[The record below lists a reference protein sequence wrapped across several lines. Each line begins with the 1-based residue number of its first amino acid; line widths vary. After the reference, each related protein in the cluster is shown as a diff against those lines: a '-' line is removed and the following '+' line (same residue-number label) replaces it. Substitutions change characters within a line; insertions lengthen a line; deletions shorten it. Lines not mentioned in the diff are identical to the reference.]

1 MKLTSA
7 NSINIA
13 RWLPQMFYFFF
24 AYKQLKNKSKKL
36 VFSVPSG
43 NYGNICAGMMAQKL
57 GLPIHHFITGTNE
70 NKVVPSY
77 LKTGNYEPKPSVQTI
92 SNAMDVGCS

>member
-1 MKLTSA
+1 MVKQAFLDADFKGKRKLTSA

-24 AYKQLKNKSKKL
+24 AYKALKKKNKKL

-43 NYGNICAGMMAQKL
+43 N
-57 GLPIHHFITGTNE
+57 
-70 NKVVPSY
+70 
-77 LKTGNYEPKPSVQTI
+77 
-92 SNAMDVGCS
+92 